1 MNKKVLI
8 LLSTY
13 NGEKYLSEQVESL
26 ENQEGVDLDILIRDD
41 GSSDSTVKL
50 IEQLQSEYSNIRLFQ
65 GENLGFAKSF
75 WDLVKN
81 AEGYDYYGFCD
92 QDDIWMSDKAARAVS
107 ILEKEDKSRPLLYTG
122 DVICVDSNGE
132 KISDSPFKGK
142 VLNNYETFQRSIL
155 PGCTYFFNDNA
166 LQLLKKYD
174 GSMYAHDWAV
184 YAIVKT
190 FGKVVYDSKPGMKY
204 RIHSN
209 NTIGADSKLKTMKNK
224 IKLFFKKS
232 PCVRMHFAKDFYD
245 CYGEYIQDAELKD
258 AVYNL
263 GHYQEN
269 SAIKRKLLNNKNF
282 RGFTFKFFVLLNR
295 V

>member
-1 MNKKVLI
+1 MTKKALI

-26 ENQEGVDLDILIRDD
+26 ENQENAHVDILIRDD
-41 GSSDSTVKL
+41 GSSDSTVKV
-50 IEQLQSEYSNIRLFQ
+50 IEQLQSEYSNIKFFQ

-75 WDLVKN
+75 WDLIKN

-92 QDDIWMSDKAARAVS
+92 QDDIWLSDKVARAISV
-107 ILEKEDKSRPLLYTG
+107 LEKEDGSLPLLYTG
-122 DVICVDSNGE
+122 DVYCVDSNGT
-132 KISDSPFKGK
+132 KISESPFKGR

-166 LQLLKKYD
+166 LKLLKKYD

-184 YAIVKT
+184 YAIIKT
-190 FGKVVYDSKPGMKY
+190 FGKVVYDSEPGMKY

-209 NTIGADSKLKTMKNK
+209 NTIGADSKFKTLKNK

-232 PCVRMHFAKDFYD
+232 PCVRMNFARDFYD
-245 CYGEYIQDAELKD
+245 CFGDSISDEELKE

-263 GHYQEN
+263 GHYQE
-269 SAIKRKLLNNKNF
+269 SSVIKRKLLNNKNF
-282 RGFTFKFFVLLNR
+282 RGLSFKLYVVLNR
-295 V
+295 I

>member
-1 MNKKVLI
+1 MSKKVLI

-26 ENQEGVDLDILIRDD
+26 ENQDNADVDILIRDD
-41 GSSDSTVKL
+41 GSSDSTIKV
-50 IEQLQSEYSNIRLFQ
+50 IEQLQSAYTNIRFIK

-75 WDLVKN
+75 WDLIKN

-92 QDDIWMSDKAARAVS
+92 QDDIWLNDKVARAVS
-107 ILEKEDKSRPLLYTG
+107 RLEKEDGSLPLLYTG
-122 DVICVDSNGE
+122 DVYCVDSNGD

-155 PGCTYFFNDNA
+155 PGCTYFFNDNT
-166 LQLLKKYD
+166 LQLIKKYD

-190 FGKVVYDSKPGMKY
+190 FGKVVYDSEPGMKY

-209 NTIGADSKLKTMKNK
+209 NTIGADGKFKTIKNK

-232 PCVRMHFAKDFYD
+232 PCVRMNFARDFYD
-245 CYGEYIQDAELKD
+245 CYGDSILDKELKE

-263 GHYQEN
+263 GHYQE
-269 SAIKRKLLNNKNF
+269 SFSIKRKLLNNKNF
-282 RGFTFKFFVLLNR
+282 HGFSFKLYVVLNR